1 MDAIR
6 SAGLKLGVDPLG
18 GAAGPLL
25 GANQLRL
32 SFGYRSGEPEPL
44 IRLFPS

>member
-18 GAAGPLL
+18 GAADRT

-32 SFGYRSGEPEPL
+32 SH
-44 IRLFPS
+44 